1 MPKKGM
7 DSFDPASLC
16 QVAIVV
22 KSIDETVKFYEEM
35 FGIGPFEIIEVG
47 ISRMPPTTAKKRAT
61 EASGLSLN

>member
-22 KSIDETVKFYEEM
+22 KSIDETVKFYLVTM
-35 FGIGPFEIIEVG
+35 
-47 ISRMPPTTAKKRAT
+47 
-61 EASGLSLN
+61 